1 MRNFKETLRKILF
14 ALLEHVP
21 LVATILASVFIL
33 TDSQIRSYSME
44 TLLLWIIS
52 LLGLIATYYSS
63 TFITPAVWA
72 ISYYEKRK
80 KREKIARK

>member
-1 MRNFKETLRKILF
+1 MKNFKETLRKILF

-52 LLGLIATYYSS
+52 LLSWLGS
-63 TFITPAVWA
+63 TKSTVTVA
-72 ISYYEKRK
+72 
-80 KREKIARK
+80 